1 MPFIVYAAILIATVF
16 GVALEWDSLVEPSAA
31 SRSAL
36 HALSEARTPA
46 PVVVQAPVMT
56 PSAPPVNVPAQ
67 AAASAARAAARRGN
81 AGAAMRHRRLRRRLP
96 DVPRL
101 GLHL

>member
-31 SRSAL
+31 SRSAM

-46 PVVVQAPVMT
+46 PAVVQAPVMT
-56 PSAPPVNVPAQ
+56 PSARPSECAR
-67 AAASAARAAARRGN
+67 AGGCGAARAAARRGN
-81 AGAAMRHRRLRRRLP
+81 AGATMRHRRLRRCLP
-96 DVPRL
+96 DVSRL